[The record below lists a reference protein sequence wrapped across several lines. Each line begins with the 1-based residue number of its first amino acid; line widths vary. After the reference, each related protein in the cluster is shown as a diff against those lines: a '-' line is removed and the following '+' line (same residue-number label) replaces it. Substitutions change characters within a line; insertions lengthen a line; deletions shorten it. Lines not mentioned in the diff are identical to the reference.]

1 MLRMCLGWG
10 CRVIERGV
18 DGGGEGSLFVV
29 ILGLRR
35 EKEDFKMYFCGRNDG
50 HRGSPKKQ

>member
-1 MLRMCLGWG
+1 MGVLGD
-10 CRVIERGV
+10 RERGV

-29 ILGLRR
+29 ILGLKR